1 MRKQRGKYGDK
12 QGGQRGRPRSNR
24 PEVDLGTPEL
34 RMKRLAALGAPRPN
48 WPAPDPNAAENV
60 LGILLWQGFLH
71 GTYEQSKRMHDAG
84 VAFCGWWVLV
94 HPKTYTQGTLGR
106 FAAGGSTVVDAEAAE
121 ANLKSASAY
130 IGKERAVLDAVI
142 NTCVYQR
149 VNLRNTEKLRTG
161 LCRLVEWRKQGRRV
175 G

>member
-1 MRKQRGKYGDK
+1 
-12 QGGQRGRPRSNR
+12 
-24 PEVDLGTPEL
+24 
-34 RMKRLAALGAPRPN
+34 MKRLAALGAPRPN